1 MLNLAVLAVMLVAA
15 TYMGRRM
22 SLARDL
28 AWAEKQRVSA
38 ELAITSAR
46 SDVLF
51 LLSTVPRSRYGLG
64 SHPDTAVAL
73 DGRPY
78 RIGKNVLVRLQDI
91 RGQISLNAV
100 SLDGPGKARLERLAA
115 TYGLDQAVISRLVD
129 DLLDYRDADDLRR
142 INGAEKEEYAQAGRG
157 GGIRNA
163 DILSPTELTRIL
175 GFDEIESLWGDDP
188 LSDHVQSSRNSLFN
202 PNSAGWRELMA
213 ATGIGE
219 EMAKSLVLSRRTGKT
234 PDISGMVYSGGIGD
248 PFGQGATVAVFPSE
262 TVIAT
267 LQYVGAPSG
276 VRMAIKHMPTLVHAP
291 WLIQYTY
298 RVNLNDFRGD
308 LDDIPELPA
317 ASELRDFSEKYRIQ
331 LPF

>member
-46 SDVLF
+46 SHVLF

-202 PNSAGWRELMA
+202 PNSAGWRELVA

-219 EMAKSLVLSRRTGKT
+219 EMAKSLVLSRTKGTT

>member
-1 MLNLAVLAVMLVAA
+1 MLVAA

-38 ELAITSAR
+38 DLAIMSAR
-46 SDVLF
+46 SHVLF

-64 SHPDTAVAL
+64 NHPDTAIAL

-91 RGQISLNAV
+91 RGLISLNAV
-100 SLDGPGKARLERLAA
+100 SLDGPGRVRLERLLA
-115 TYGLDQAVISRLVD
+115 TYGLDQAAISRLVD
-129 DLLDYRDADDLRR
+129 NLLDYRDSDDLRR

-157 GGIRNA
+157 SSIRNA
-163 DILSPTELTRIL
+163 DILAPTELPRIL
-175 GFDEIESLWGDDP
+175 GFDENEFLWEDDS

-202 PNSAGWRELMA
+202 PNSAGWRTLMA
-213 ATGIGE
+213 ATGVNE
-219 EMAKSLVLSRRTGKT
+219 EMAKSLVLSRKKGTT

-276 VRMAIKHMPTLVHAP
+276 VKMAIKHMPTLTHAP
-291 WLIQYTY
+291 WLIQYSY
-298 RVNLNDFRGD
+298 RVNLKDYSGGD
-308 LDDIPELPA
+308 IDDIPELPA
-317 ASELRDFSEKYRIQ
+317 ATDLRDFSEKYRIQ